1 MSDRYNTAW
10 RKMATV
16 IYDRSTDARVFGSL
30 EVEVD
35 TCESYI
41 AEKREQGVRV
51 TITHILTAALARALA
66 YDTPTLNCFVR
77 RGRIYPRKDVSIMLA
92 VDVGGK
98 DMSGVRIRSAH
109 TKTVSEIAEELIAK
123 ARKHE
128 GKDQDAMV
136 RKKDSLSKLPYP
148 LRRAAFA
155 AIRWGVYEAGL
166 NLRFTG
172 LHEDM
177 FGSAMITNIGTL
189 GLNTGYPALMP
200 AGNVPMVVAMGKI
213 ERKAVVRDEQI
224 VIRSMLPLS
233 GTFDHRIVDG
243 HQVGVIAQAIRDRL
257 ADPVALDRPPQESP

>member
-16 IYDRSTDARVFGSL
+16 IYDRPTDARVFGSL

-35 TCESYI
+35 AALAFI
-41 AEKREQGVRV
+41 AKRREEGVKL
-51 TITHILTAALARALA
+51 TITHIMTAVLARSLSF
-66 YDTPTLNCFVR
+66 DTPTLNCFVR

-98 DMSGVRIRSAH
+98 DMSGVRIKDADK
-109 TKTVSEIAEELIAK
+109 KTVTEISAELIAR

-128 GKDQDAMV
+128 GKDQSAMV
-136 RKKDSLSKLPYP
+136 RKKDSLAKLPFP

-166 NLRFTG
+166 NLRFSG

-177 FGSAMITNIGTL
+177 FGSAMISNIGTL

-200 AGNVPMVVAMGKI
+200 AGNLPMVVAMGKV
-213 ERKAVVRDEQI
+213 ERKPVVRDEQI
-224 VIRSMLPLS
+224 VIRSILPLS

-257 ADPVALDRPPQESP
+257 ADPEALDRAP